1 MLLRGPFNYLNRQIV
16 DPDNLNIGSLTL
28 SLLSPLIELLQCF
41 MWAWISG
48 NAPHYKNLKNLLMA
62 HYILT
67 AELGRGA
74 NMEGADRPQL
84 NVNTS

>member
-48 NAPHYKNLKNLLMA
+48 NARHYKNLKNLLMA

-67 AELGRGA
+67 AELVERGICK
-74 NMEGADRPQL
+74 ELTSL
-84 NVNTS
+84 N